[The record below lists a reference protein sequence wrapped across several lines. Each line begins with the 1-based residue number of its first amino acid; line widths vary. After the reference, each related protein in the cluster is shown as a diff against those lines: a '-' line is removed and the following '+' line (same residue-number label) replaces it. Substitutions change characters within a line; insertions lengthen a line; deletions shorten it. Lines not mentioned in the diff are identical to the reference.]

1 LFLFF
6 SSRPKKGEFEKKTH
20 ENSSLFFLS
29 VARVSKISSN
39 PFYTRID
46 LSLSLSLSR
55 KEREETFSKKER
67 RRRRTLKK
75 ERKKER
81 ESEDGPLPPPVASR
95 PRTRT
100 RALILFSLSSFVLD
114 GVVFSS
120 SRSSLRI
127 FIIKRGARTTT
138 TRE

>member
-1 LFLFF
+1 
-6 SSRPKKGEFEKKTH
+6 
-20 ENSSLFFLS
+20 
-29 VARVSKISSN
+29 
-39 PFYTRID
+39 
-46 LSLSLSLSR
+46 
-55 KEREETFSKKER
+55 
-67 RRRRTLKK
+67 LKK

-95 PRTRT
+95 PRTHA

-127 FIIKRGARTTT
+127 FIYLARRAHDDDERIN
-138 TRE
+138 TREKEKKNIASSREEKKK